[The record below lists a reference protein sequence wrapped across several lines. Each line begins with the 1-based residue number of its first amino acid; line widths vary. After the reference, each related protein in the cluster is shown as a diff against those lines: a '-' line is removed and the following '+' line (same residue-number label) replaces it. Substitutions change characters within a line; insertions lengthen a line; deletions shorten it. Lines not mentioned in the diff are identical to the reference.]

1 LDQAIIRAPFSG
13 NIDAVPAREGE
24 LASPGVPLVRITSRQ
39 DMYIS
44 ADVSERYIG
53 KFSEGDDV
61 EVHFPVQDKNV
72 ESKISAVSQVINPDN
87 RTFAVEISL
96 PKTDLILKPNQV
108 AILKMRDY
116 FSKDA
121 YVVPTKLIQVDSQ
134 GEYIYEVKKDG
145 DKQIAKKLYVKTG
158 VTYDGSTEITNGIT
172 GAEILVGDGFRD
184 LSDDVE
190 VAISSADAQG
200 KDLAKTVK

>member
-1 LDQAIIRAPFSG
+1 
-13 NIDAVPAREGE
+13 
-24 LASPGVPLVRITSRQ
+24 
-39 DMYIS
+39 
-44 ADVSERYIG
+44 
-53 KFSEGDDV
+53 
-61 EVHFPVQDKNV
+61 
-72 ESKISAVSQVINPDN
+72 
-87 RTFAVEISL
+87 
-96 PKTDLILKPNQV
+96 
-108 AILKMRDY
+108 MRDY

-134 GEYIYEVKKDG
+134 GEYIYEVKKEG

-158 VTYDGSTEITNGIT
+158 VTYDGNTEITNGIT